1 MPYDDR
7 DEMTPE
13 EIVKDAFERA
23 ENGMAL
29 ISYDWLANKLFN
41 GGEQWLEA
49 DGVARGNLVR
59 TANNDND
66 RRNRLITI
74 NVYQAHVRTII
85 SKLIAQQPIPVVT
98 PATSSSDDRATARA
112 CEHLLKYFWRSKQ
125 LQQEYIYLVTDM
137 TMCGG
142 GWWYCDWDPDAGEM
156 VDVVADASELEGE
169 PESKQVRTGDVV
181 TRFVS
186 NFEMRVDP
194 GANRWQDAKWCGR
207 VYPLGISEIHEKYG
221 IEVSP
226 DWPTSNTA
234 VVSPDY
240 WMNPQRLQ
248 DNRLCA
254 VREMWHLPCEEY
266 PKGAHWMVIAD
277 NLVVDEPLRG
287 EVLPFEY
294 AEFMPDPDNFYGS
307 TPMSFARQPQRQLNT
322 NITLICEGRNRN
334 LFGTWLAAR
343 GAQMDTPTG
352 KAGEI
357 LGYNDNARQPEF
369 VRQEP
374 ISPQIFQFSQLLAD
388 SMSLTT
394 GIGMSALGDQ
404 SAATSGK
411 DRLYAAEEDN
421 TKLGITL
428 QCLHAFLK
436 RIAMKVLNNWRDNAT
451 LPLKYAVGDPNAMGD
466 IQEFD
471 AANITYRDVEMSID
485 STLPLNR
492 QARREEILALYQGG
506 LIDQAKALKLM
517 EFGDVDE
524 AIGSKNLDVER
535 ARNENQLLYIQD
547 IQAQEWEDHAA
558 HLEQHLSEIKQQKA
572 YDDIAAQQ
580 RINNHMMQHK
590 MFLQMALGMGGAVPP
605 EGQSEQGLTDTA
617 SFQDNQTGDG
627 SLIPNAAPVSPRDE
641 QALAIING
649 RAA

>member
-1 MPYDDR
+1 MAYNDQ
-7 DEMTPE
+7 ELKTPE
-13 EIVKDAFERA
+13 EIVQDAFERA

-49 DGVARGNLVR
+49 DGVARGNLTR
-59 TANNDND
+59 TAQDNDN

-74 NVYQAHVRTII
+74 NVYQSHVRTIV
-85 SKLIAQQPIPVVT
+85 SKLIAQQPLPVVT

-125 LQQEYIYLVTDM
+125 LQQEYIYLVSDM
-137 TMCGG
+137 TLCGG
-142 GWWYCDWDPDAGEM
+142 GWWYCDWDADAGEE
-156 VDVVADASELEGE
+156 VDVTSDAAELDEE
-169 PESKQVRTGDVV
+169 PVTKKVRTGDVV

-207 VYPLGISEIHEKYG
+207 VYPLGISEIKDKYD
-221 IEVSP
+221 IEVAP

-240 WMNPQRLQ
+240 WLNPQRTQ
-248 DNRLCA
+248 DSKLCA
-254 VREMWHLPCEEY
+254 VREMWHLPCGEY
-266 PKGAHWMVIAD
+266 PQGAHWMVISD

-287 EVLPFEY
+287 GVLPFEY
-294 AEFMPDPDNFYGS
+294 VEFMPDPDNFYGTS
-307 TPMSFARQPQRQLNT
+307 PMSFARQPQRQLNT

-357 LGYNDNARQPEF
+357 LGFNDNARQPEF

-388 SMSLTT
+388 SMSMTT
-394 GIGMSALGDQ
+394 GISMSALGDQ

-436 RIAMKVLNNWRDNAT
+436 RIAMKVLNNWRDNAS

-471 AANITYRDVEMSID
+471 AAKIAYRDVEMSID

-492 QARREEILALYQGG
+492 QARREEILAMYQGG
-506 LIDQAKALKLM
+506 LIDQARALKFL

-524 AIGSKNLDVER
+524 AIGAKNLDIER

-547 IQAQEWEDHAA
+547 IAAQEWEDHAA

-572 YDDIAAQQ
+572 YDDPQAQA
-580 RINNHMMQHK
+580 RITAHMAQHK
-590 MFLQMALGMGGAVPP
+590 AFLQMALGMQSAVPP
-605 EGQSEQGLTDTA
+605 QEQSEQGLTNSA
-617 SFQDNQTGDG
+617 AFQDNEEVG
-627 SLIPNAAPVSPRDE
+627 SLVPTAAPVSPRDNA
-641 QALAIING
+641 ALAVING
-649 RAA
+649 MAA